1 LPVGMMFSAAYG
13 NDALLL
19 QLAGQLENA
28 APWRNRRPP
37 LYAGTPG

>member
-1 LPVGMMFSAAYG
+1 MGMMFSAAYG

-28 APWRNRRPP
+28 APWREKRPP
-37 LYAGTPG
+37 LHAQNLG